1 MSKDDVKNLKFGEV
15 TKPKLIK
22 RLGEQPRYIDVDIS
36 EIQSGSFPANDSE
49 EVRQELKQVT
59 REMSQFEED
68 GWTDDDMEET
78 DLKPLQIFTNF
89 LDSEGIHHD
98 ADFLEELYT
107 DVARI
112 VIKLKVFYNRPRPE
126 QLGPLL
132 GFDFSAVTT
141 STDNSPSFPSG
152 HTMQAWTLAHYL
164 SNKHPEHKSGFY
176 DIARKIERS
185 RLVRGAHYPSDN
197 GLSKFVAKHHLAP
210 NIKESS

>member
-36 EIQSGSFPANDSE
+36 EIPSGSFPANDSE

-132 GFDFSAVTT
+132 GFDFSAVKT

-197 GLSKFVAKHHLAP
+197 VFSKFVAKHHLAP

>member
-22 RLGEQPRYIDVDIS
+22 RLGEQPRHIDVDIS
-36 EIQSGSFPANDSE
+36 EIPSGSLPANDSA

-89 LDSEGIHHD
+89 LDSKDIHHD

-132 GFDFSAVTT
+132 GFDFSAVKT

-197 GLSKFVAKHHLAP
+197 VFSKFVAKHHLAP
-210 NIKESS
+210 NIKEIS